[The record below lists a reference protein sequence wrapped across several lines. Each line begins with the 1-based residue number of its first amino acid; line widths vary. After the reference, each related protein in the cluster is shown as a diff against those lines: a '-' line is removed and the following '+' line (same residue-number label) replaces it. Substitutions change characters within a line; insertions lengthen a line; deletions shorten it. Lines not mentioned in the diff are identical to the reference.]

1 LNVGMYTNVMERV
14 WGRRDVLLLTLPLLL
29 SVFLRTYPYLLYR
42 APWGTDGWPLFHNTI
57 SILTYSP
64 TRLGGNP
71 AFDDYNIYWPG
82 VSLFGAAASVLT
94 GASPLTLMPL
104 LIPFV
109 ASLTTFVIFVM
120 AYRLTGNIFV
130 ASASSLIFAASSF
143 DSIFTASVTKETF
156 AYPIFAASLLP
167 LMRRF
172 NLKNLSAFTLLSF
185 GVLLSHYA
193 LAFVLFLV
201 ALAVPTT
208 GLVVGLLP
216 GDDGLKRLLLP
227 AALGLMGI
235 TYYLL
240 YAYPSVLVVTL
251 TTSQVV
257 SMAGYLILSSGILS
271 YVMMTKHAKSL
282 DLMFLLLVVIVLGIS
297 TRFTFAPFA
306 PTLTPGIAILSVP
319 YIIVTILAMSGFR
332 IFPRSGRSVFMTGW
346 LSVPL
351 ALGGFAL
358 FSTPEGIGIIYRILT
373 FIYAPASVL
382 AAVALAGPW
391 SRLRRWKGP
400 LATVVVVA
408 VVLASSLQSYDSV
421 VLHSNLLGGQWAYYP
436 SDIQSAAW
444 TQSHVVLNGSLSGDA
459 RVSYLYSGFDGIP
472 VHSSAGFE
480 FLTGINR
487 NLTYPLTT
495 YSLMGVDGYDLNNF
509 GQPLPSNWFSLLL
522 NNLSLVY
529 NNGNDMIWS

>member
-1 LNVGMYTNVMERV
+1 MNVDVHTNVMERA

-42 APWGTDGWPLFHNTI
+42 VPWGTDGWPLFHNTV

-82 VSLFGAAASVLT
+82 VSLFGAAASLLT
-94 GASPLTLMPL
+94 GAPPLAVMPL

-120 AYRLTGNIFV
+120 AYRLTGSIFV
-130 ASASSLIFAASSF
+130 ASASSVIFAASSF
-143 DSIFTASVTKETF
+143 DAIFTASVTKETF

-172 NLKNLSAFTLLSF
+172 SLKNLSAFALLSF

-201 ALAVPTT
+201 ALAVPAT
-208 GLVVGLLP
+208 GLVLGLLP
-216 GDDGLKRLLLP
+216 GAEGLKRLLLP

-235 TYYLL
+235 SYYLL
-240 YAYPSVLVVTL
+240 YAYPSLFMVIPTS
-251 TTSQVV
+251 SQVV
-257 SMAGYLILSSGILS
+257 SMVGYLILSLGILS
-271 YVMMTKHAKSL
+271 YVMMTKQARSL
-282 DLMFLLLVVIVLGIS
+282 DLMFVLFVVVVLGIS
-297 TRFTFAPFA
+297 TRFAFAPFA

-319 YIIVTILAMSGFR
+319 YVIVTILAMSGFR
-332 IFPRSGRSVFMTGW
+332 IFPRSRRSVFMTGW

-391 SRLRRWKGP
+391 SKLKRWKGP
-400 LATVVVVA
+400 LATLVVVG
-408 VVLASSLQSYDSV
+408 VVLASSFQSYDSV
-421 VLHSNLLGGQWAYYP
+421 VLHSNLLGGQWAYYS

-444 TQSHVVLNGSLSGDA
+444 AQSHVVLNGSLSGDA
-459 RVSYLYSGFDGIP
+459 RISYLYSGFYGIP
-472 VHSSAGFE
+472 VHSGAGFE
-480 FLTGINR
+480 FLTGITR
-487 NLTYPLTT
+487 NLTYPLAT
-495 YSLMGVDGYDLNNF
+495 YSLMGTDGYDLNNF
-509 GQPLPSNWFSLLL
+509 GQQLPSDWLSTL
-522 NNLSLVY
+522 NNFSLVY
-529 NNGNDMIWS
+529 SNGNDMIWS